1 MLTLR
6 AAVDTDIR
14 RHGRESYPDECCGA
28 LVGLDGLVT
37 AALALPNAA
46 GETARRRFT
55 IAPHDYLAAERSA
68 AEQGAELLGFYHSH
82 PDHPARPSRYDLD
95 HAWPEF
101 RIRDRGGRGRTAGR
115 AHLVALARGSLGVRR
130 GAGHGRGN
138 AMPTRVLI
146 PTPLRVYAGKQ
157 DVIEVEGSTVGELLA
172 NMTAEYTELRK
183 HLYNEDGRLRA
194 FVAIF
199 LNDDDIRFLQK
210 EATPVK
216 EGDTVSIIPT
226 VAGGGGL

>member
-1 MLTLR
+1 
-6 AAVDTDIR
+6 
-14 RHGRESYPDECCGA
+14 
-28 LVGLDGLVT
+28 
-37 AALALPNAA
+37 
-46 GETARRRFT
+46 
-55 IAPHDYLAAERSA
+55 
-68 AEQGAELLGFYHSH
+68 
-82 PDHPARPSRYDLD
+82 
-95 HAWPEF
+95 
-101 RIRDRGGRGRTAGR
+101 
-115 AHLVALARGSLGVRR
+115 
-130 GAGHGRGN
+130 
-138 AMPTRVLI
+138 MPTRVLI

-199 LNDDDIRFLQK
+199 LNDDDIRFLDK

-226 VAGGGGL
+226 VAGGGGS

>member
-1 MLTLR
+1 
-6 AAVDTDIR
+6 
-14 RHGRESYPDECCGA
+14 
-28 LVGLDGLVT
+28 
-37 AALALPNAA
+37 
-46 GETARRRFT
+46 
-55 IAPHDYLAAERSA
+55 
-68 AEQGAELLGFYHSH
+68 
-82 PDHPARPSRYDLD
+82 
-95 HAWPEF
+95 
-101 RIRDRGGRGRTAGR
+101 
-115 AHLVALARGSLGVRR
+115 
-130 GAGHGRGN
+130 
-138 AMPTRVLI
+138 MPTRVLI

>member
-1 MLTLR
+1 
-6 AAVDTDIR
+6 
-14 RHGRESYPDECCGA
+14 
-28 LVGLDGLVT
+28 
-37 AALALPNAA
+37 
-46 GETARRRFT
+46 
-55 IAPHDYLAAERSA
+55 
-68 AEQGAELLGFYHSH
+68 
-82 PDHPARPSRYDLD
+82 
-95 HAWPEF
+95 
-101 RIRDRGGRGRTAGR
+101 
-115 AHLVALARGSLGVRR
+115 
-130 GAGHGRGN
+130 
-138 AMPTRVLI
+138 MPTRILI

-199 LNDDDIRFLQK
+199 VNDDDIRFLEK

>member
-1 MLTLR
+1 M
-6 AAVDTDIR
+6 A
-14 RHGRESYPDECCGA
+14 
-28 LVGLDGLVT
+28 
-37 AALALPNAA
+37 
-46 GETARRRFT
+46 
-55 IAPHDYLAAERSA
+55 
-68 AEQGAELLGFYHSH
+68 
-82 PDHPARPSRYDLD
+82 
-95 HAWPEF
+95 
-101 RIRDRGGRGRTAGR
+101 
-115 AHLVALARGSLGVRR
+115 
-130 GAGHGRGN
+130 
-138 AMPTRVLI
+138 TRVLI

-226 VAGGGGL
+226 VAGGGGS